1 MTAND
6 PHESSIFNHL
16 TENVT
21 QIIVIMS
28 TVLSV
33 IALTHHRQQVGIAQ
47 RDDPVTDT
55 STIFVHLPF
64 PRLTQ
69 A

>member
-6 PHESSIFNHL
+6 PQESSIFNHL

-21 QIIVIMS
+21 QFIVIMS
-28 TVLSV
+28 TVLTI
-33 IALTHHRQQVGIAQ
+33 IALTHDRQQVGIAQ

-55 STIFVHLPF
+55 STFFVHFPF
-64 PRLTQ
+64 SRLTQ